1 MCSKNRLINRI
12 KRYLFLTLVLSGFSS
27 FGQGILDEITDR
39 YNSQVPIDFGELSLT
54 KVGFNDS
61 FFVYSYQYENL
72 KSEWNE
78 DSKLGA
84 IMWQGN
90 DISKTINE
98 LTEFITIRNS
108 GKSIAFLYHDLNGEP
123 IYVIVFKIKDKKY
136 EIDLE
141 ESFKSS
147 GIDPSKR

>member
-1 MCSKNRLINRI
+1 MYSKNMLNDKI
-12 KRYLFLTLVLSGFSS
+12 KGFVFLALVFVGFSS
-27 FGQGILDEITDR
+27 FAQDTLDAITEH

-78 DSKLGA
+78 DAKFGA

-98 LTEFITIRNS
+98 LSEFITIRNS
-108 GKSIAFLYHDLNGEP
+108 GKSIAFLYYDLRGEP
-123 IYVIVFKIKDKKY
+123 LHVIVFKIKNKEY